1 MTIFSLF
8 FFSKEVY
15 LTKFRNIA
23 CLTFPKALENERLPN
38 AAQDAVYEDISET
51 INPVS

>member
-1 MTIFSLF
+1 MTILF
-8 FFSKEVY
+8 FFFSPKEIY

-23 CLTFPKALENERLPN
+23 CLTFPEASENEQLTN

-51 INPVS
+51 INPVL